1 MTSPESKIASLRKH
15 FGRVMLYAR
24 GRRRFGI
31 RNHILILAST
41 FCTLETA
48 RMIHA
53 HFSDTRFGRRGENRV
68 ILLEHETGCC
78 SVGIDESLAHRTLR
92 NASLNTNV
100 ARVVVISL
108 GCGSYCSTANSTGHS
123 TRTGKLIK
131 TIQAP
136 VRQEEVVVQAPGSR
150 EGAVKQG
157 VQIIRRMIKEIEN
170 QERVETSL
178 ASLFPGV
185 MNGSSDPTS
194 GLYANPAVGFFAD
207 FILDLGGRVAF
218 SQTTEMIG
226 AESLI
231 VPRADADSTRH
242 QIMRL
247 LSATATMRR
256 AVEDEGV
263 ECEPTQGNIR
273 SGISTLAEKSV
284 GTIFKIG
291 TSSAHR
297 IVDVVPHGKSAGSP
311 PGIYLVDGPG
321 QDVLAMSGLVASGA
335 NMVLF
340 TTGRGAPTGSPIAPT
355 VKITANETTAA
366 NMPDVIDLCL
376 PVNEIFEK
384 QRSLQEIALE
394 ALVPEIHAIASGK
407 RTKAEIA
414 GQKDFQVRQMWPID

>member
-1 MTSPESKIASLRKH
+1 MRSPERKIASLQKH
-15 FGRVMLYAR
+15 FGSVMLYPR
-24 GRRRFGI
+24 GPRRFGT
-31 RNHILILAST
+31 RGHILILAST

-53 HFSDTRFGRRGENRV
+53 HFADVRFGPLGENRV

-78 SVGIDESLAHRTLR
+78 SVGIDENLAHRVLR
-92 NASLNTNV
+92 NASVNPNV

-108 GCGSYCSTANSTGHS
+108 GCGAYCSTANSAGNS

-150 EGAVKQG
+150 NKAVSQG
-157 VQIIRRMIKEIEN
+157 VQIIKRMIREIEQ
-170 QERVETSL
+170 QERVETTL

-194 GLYANPAVGFFAD
+194 GLYTNPSVGYYSD
-207 FILDLGGRVAF
+207 FLLGLGGRIAF
-218 SQTTEMIG
+218 SQTTEMVG

-231 VPRADADSTRH
+231 VPRAGSDSTRH

-247 LSATATMRR
+247 LSATTMMRR
-256 AVEDEGV
+256 AVEEEGV

-291 TSSAHR
+291 TSADHQ
-297 IVDVVPHGKSAGSP
+297 IVDVVPHGKAAGSAS
-311 PGIYLVDGPG
+311 GIYLIDGPG
-321 QDVLAMSGLVASGA
+321 QDVLAMSGLVAAGA
-335 NMVLF
+335 NVVLF

-366 NMPDVIDLCL
+366 NMPDVIDIRL

-384 QRSLQEIALE
+384 QRPLQELALE
-394 ALVPEIHAIASGK
+394 VLVPEIHAIASGK
-407 RTKAEIA
+407 LTKAEEA